1 MMKKKINFVDITV
14 LVIICAVI
22 LAGIYNIISKNKLD
36 SKNVDNLDTMKYR
49 VCISGVR
56 QPTIDALHIGDAVY
70 DDTTE
75 TYIGKIANIDTE
87 PQKMI
92 FNNIK
97 GEYVEVEKP
106 DYFNVYMDIEVPML
120 EKDNGYFA
128 SGIVEIK
135 TNSYLYTHTKYASPA
150 FQVVELKT
158 EK

>member
-1 MMKKKINFVDITV
+1 MMKKKINFVDISV
-14 LVIICAVI
+14 IVIICAII

-36 SKNVDNLDTMKYR
+36 SDNVNNLDTMKYR
-49 VCISGVR
+49 VCINGVR
-56 QPTIDALHIGDAVY
+56 QPTIDALHIGDSIY

-75 TYIGKIANIDTE
+75 TYIGKIADIDIE

-97 GEYVEVEKP
+97 GEYVEVDKP

-135 TNSYLYTHTKYASPA
+135 TNSYLYTNTKYASPA
-150 FQVVELKT
+150 FQVVEIKT